1 MFPSQSVAL
10 DMKVLTDVKDYYE
23 LPAPLWNAFIQVAGD
38 PGDDLKLLAILPQP
52 VVAAALERAVQPDG
66 APLSAVQA
74 SHVGMVY
81 NLAKRII
88 HVKGGGDWDN
98 WKNQSPFMDQRE
110 PSPTQPGPTT
120 TNSSPIERKLKM
132 TQVIDQADNGEFLVA
147 TEEIRSG
154 WYQRYL
160 EIIGGWPQE
169 EEDPSV
175 EQVSA
180 LQRRIQ
186 IQDQAPYVD
195 FGVWVP
201 YGQRAMKAAK
211 FRSYVLT
218 ASGYVTRELPGP
230 STFVQWRTSF
240 RILRTALIMLDAASL
255 AALHNYEM
263 AIEKMT
269 RNYPTAWHLIYAADE
284 LARSAHS
291 NRVRARVQMDVRAG
305 KSPPS
310 NWDPKRPWDYVF
322 TAIAADKNFWHAQVH
337 APALTWLAAG
347 SRGTP
352 KTPAEQL
359 ATAYMTGGV
368 KAITPQVETD
378 VKEDGESYN
387 ARRRPRPNKRRR
399 GEGGGGSDNNG
410 GRANADDGNKK
421 GSGKTKQKCFAWN
434 NGNGPCANLPP
445 GQACAAKVK
454 REHKCTICNSPG
466 HPSMSCPNKEKK

>member
-10 DMKVLTDVKDYYE
+10 DMKVLTDVKDFYQ
-23 LPAPLWNAFIQVAGD
+23 LPAPLWTAFTAVAGD
-38 PGDDLKLLAILPQP
+38 PGEDLKLLAILPQP
-52 VVAAALERAVQPDG
+52 VVAAALERAVLPDG

-81 NLAKRII
+81 NLAKRIV
-88 HVKGGGDWDN
+88 HVKGGGNWDT
-98 WKNQSPFMDQRE
+98 WKDQSPFVDQRE
-110 PSPTQPGPTT
+110 TPPTLPGPTSL
-120 TNSSPIERKLKM
+120 NSSPIERKLKM
-132 TQVIDQADNGEFLVA
+132 TQVIDQADDGEFVVA
-147 TEEIRSG
+147 TEDVRSS

-160 EIIGGWPQE
+160 EVIGGWPQE

-186 IQDQAPYVD
+186 IQDSAPYVD

-211 FRSYVLT
+211 FRTYVLT
-218 ASGYVTRELPGP
+218 ASGYVTKELPGP
-230 STFVQWRTSF
+230 SSFVQWRTSF
-240 RILRTALIMLDAASL
+240 RILRTALIMLDSASL

-269 RNYPTAWHLIYAADE
+269 RTYPTAWHLIYAADE

-291 NRVRARVQMDVRAG
+291 NRVRARVQMDIRAG
-305 KSPPS
+305 RNPPV
-310 NWDPKRPWDYVF
+310 NWDQKRPWDYVF
-322 TAIAADKNFWHAQVH
+322 TAIAADDNFWHTQVH

-347 SRGTP
+347 SRGSP

-378 VKEDGESYN
+378 AKDDGEN
-387 ARRRPRPNKRRR
+387 LGTRRRPRPNKRRR
-399 GEGGGGSDNNG
+399 GDGGGGSENNG
-410 GRANADDGNKK
+410 GRTNADDGNKK

-445 GQACAAKVK
+445 GQMCAAKVR